1 VRTPC
6 PLCDARPCTVTLTGT
21 VDRIDEAPSGGLLV
35 VDYKTGR
42 TPPPSR
48 MADAFFQL
56 DMYALLL
63 AQMGGAP
70 ATLRLLFLGDGAV
83 RDKAVDEPLL
93 AHTAE
98 TLRRTWARVLAAVR
112 ADSFEPSV
120 GPLCEWCAHRAVCPA
135 MSDASREADDAV
147 GEADAWPPATR
158 RQRRARRRAR
168 GG

>member
-1 VRTPC
+1 
-6 PLCDARPCTVTLTGT
+6 
-21 VDRIDEAPSGGLLV
+21 
-35 VDYKTGR
+35 
-42 TPPPSR
+42 
-48 MADAFFQL
+48 MADASFQL